1 MEKKLTKKE
10 IARLKK
16 IKEKKLKSQEL
27 IKK

>member
-1 MEKKLTKKE
+1 MEEKLTKKE

-16 IKEKKLKSQEL
+16 IKEKAIKRQEL